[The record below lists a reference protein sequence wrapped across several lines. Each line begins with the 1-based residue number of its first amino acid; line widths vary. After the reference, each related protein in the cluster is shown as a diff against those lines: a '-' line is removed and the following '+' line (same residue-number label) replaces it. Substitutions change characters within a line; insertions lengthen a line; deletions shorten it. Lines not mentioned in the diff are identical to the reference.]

1 MAARSISPFERYG
14 TATPSRDARLVIHVV
29 ARGETISQL
38 ADRYLSDWRLWRE
51 IATRNA
57 IEDVRVIA
65 PGTELVI
72 PSRPLEKGRYESL

>member
-1 MAARSISPFERYG
+1 MSQRSISPFERFG
-14 TATPSRDARLVIHVV
+14 TATPSRDARLTIHVV

-38 ADRYLSDWRLWRE
+38 AERYLGDWRLWRA
-51 IATRNA
+51 IATRNKVL
-57 IEDVRVIA
+57 DVRAIA